1 MLLNLFKTILKTNF
15 IFQKIESVLINY
27 IEKQDR
33 QSFVIIGLKNKG
45 NYNIYDLKTQ
55 NEKKDFL
62 NKVEKN
68 ENIKN
73 NLVLAIIDSI
83 NKEIYDGADK
93 LLKWVFEEN
102 ENNSVSVQLKIPI
115 YKLCLSYRGFPVYVQ
130 SDKKEKK
137 YETEKISILIH
148 LLDLYYSFSGN
159 DDTRLDIIEVIS
171 FGLCRILGKLKR
183 FKEALV
189 IVERAI
195 KLRPYSLSLKSANY
209 ALKIK
214 IENRL
219 VPGRLNKF
227 IGGDDGYML
236 KYKCPEPFTRFDIG
250 PNGDVSV
257 CCGHWVNKQIGNF
270 TNDTIDSII
279 NSNNAVKIRKSIDD
293 GTYKYCNHLECRLMI
308 HDEIPLKTS
317 KENLE
322 LQSKL
327 IKNRHSIEQVLFAY
341 DSSCNLSC
349 PSCRKV
355 KIMEKA
361 TEANAKVIAVT
372 EKLLPILGGLKV
384 ININPAGELFASK
397 ASRRILQYI
406 SDETCK
412 DLKIEIISN
421 GTLFNE
427 DEWNKFPGIHNKI
440 KSVRISIDAATKL
453 TFEKLR
459 RLAYYD
465 IFMDNMQFISKLKNN
480 NTIPQLQFSFTYQLD
495 NYNEMPEFVNF
506 GRSMNA
512 DLVIFERLQ
521 NLGAYTNDEYRHRA
535 VHLYGHDKYFE
546 FINIIQQPIM
556 QQSYV
561 MNDFQ
566 I

>member
-1 MLLNLFKTILKTNF
+1 
-15 IFQKIESVLINY
+15 
-27 IEKQDR
+27 
-33 QSFVIIGLKNKG
+33 
-45 NYNIYDLKTQ
+45 
-55 NEKKDFL
+55 
-62 NKVEKN
+62 
-68 ENIKN
+68 
-73 NLVLAIIDSI
+73 
-83 NKEIYDGADK
+83 
-93 LLKWVFEEN
+93 
-102 ENNSVSVQLKIPI
+102 
-115 YKLCLSYRGFPVYVQ
+115 
-130 SDKKEKK
+130 
-137 YETEKISILIH
+137 
-148 LLDLYYSFSGN
+148 
-159 DDTRLDIIEVIS
+159 
-171 FGLCRILGKLKR
+171 
-183 FKEALV
+183 
-189 IVERAI
+189 
-195 KLRPYSLSLKSANY
+195 
-209 ALKIK
+209 
-214 IENRL
+214 
-219 VPGRLNKF
+219 
-227 IGGDDGYML
+227 
-236 KYKCPEPFTRFDIG
+236 
-250 PNGDVSV
+250 
-257 CCGHWVNKQIGNF
+257 
-270 TNDTIDSII
+270 
-279 NSNNAVKIRKSIDD
+279 
-293 GTYKYCNHLECRLMI
+293 MI